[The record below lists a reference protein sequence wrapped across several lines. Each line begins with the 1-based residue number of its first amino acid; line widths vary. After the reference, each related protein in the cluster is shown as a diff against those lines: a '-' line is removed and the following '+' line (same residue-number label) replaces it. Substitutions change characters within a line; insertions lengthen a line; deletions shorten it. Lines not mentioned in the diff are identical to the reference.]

1 MALHV
6 DAWTDFLCP
15 FSYLVSVSMGKLRDE
30 FDLDIRWR
38 SYLLRPSG
46 SPPISRTEREAVTA
60 DHEKIAAVAR
70 EEHRLELRPGP
81 IGISSYPAHIAFQF
95 ARTRELGGPFHE
107 AVMNA
112 YWEGAGSIDSRE
124 LLQTI
129 ADAVGLSR
137 QALASAWMD
146 PALAAAV
153 KKDVQTATAIG
164 IEGVPTLVFDDTDR
178 ISGAFPFPD
187 LRQMVG
193 EIHARCV
200 NK

>member
-15 FSYLVSVSMGKLRDE
+15 YSYLISVSMGRLREE
-30 FDLDIRWR
+30 FNLDIRWR

-46 SPPISRTEREAVTA
+46 SPPLTRAERKETA
-60 DHEKIAAVAR
+60 AEHEKIVAVAR
-70 EEHRLELRPGP
+70 EELKLELRPGP
-81 IGISSYPAHIAFQF
+81 IGISSYPAHIAYQF
-95 ARTRELGGPFHE
+95 ARTHELGDAFHE

-137 QALASAWMD
+137 QTLASAWMD

-153 KKDVQTATAIG
+153 KKDVQTAAAIG
-164 IEGVPTLVFDDTDR
+164 IDSVPTMVFADTER
-178 ISGAFPFPD
+178 ISGAFPLND
-187 LRQMVG
+187 LRQMVA
-193 EIHARCV
+193 EIHARCGR
-200 NK
+200 